1 MARRRQNTE
10 EHENLERWMVSYADF
25 VTLLFAFFVV
35 MYAISS
41 VNEGKYKELSAAV
54 ISAFR
59 DGSITPTVLQQTGQ
73 AANSMVAIEDPKTI
87 AEHVKSNTEIERQER
102 IARLNRA
109 LLAALDPLVKTGQV
123 KVTQDKFSI
132 AVEINDSA
140 LFESGQAT
148 PSTASVGWLGRLG
161 GVLKG
166 HPNRIRVEG
175 YTDDRPIRTSVYP
188 SNWELSAAR
197 AGSVVRLF
205 VENGVASPRL
215 VAIGRAENRPVASND
230 SAEGR
235 ARNRRVTISIL
246 PESAGDNDLVPVA
259 TLSSAP
265 Q

>member
-1 MARRRQNTE
+1 MRRRPPE
-10 EHENLERWMVSYADF
+10 DPDHHERWMVSYADF

-41 VNEGKYKELSAAV
+41 INEGKYKQMTQSMIAA
-54 ISAFR
+54 FNQ
-59 DGSITPTVLQQTGQ
+59 GSISPKVIGQSGSANTHVAVEDANPMTSKVAASLKQQQ
-73 AANSMVAIEDPKTI
+73 DMRM
-87 AEHVKSNTEIERQER
+87 RQ
-102 IARLNRA
+102 
-109 LLAALDPLVKTGQV
+109 LAAQVRQLLDPLMQRGQV
-123 KVTQDKFSI
+123 RVTDSPLGI

-161 GVLKG
+161 GVLKA

-230 SAEGR
+230 HADGR

-265 Q
+265 H